1 MNRLAGIIVAAAG
14 LIIAVIS
21 ILKVIP
27 GFSITGVGVMAIL
40 LGGLIIGLSF
50 VNGPEK
56 DETERMSTGG
66 TLVNI
71 FFSPTE
77 VFQNLRRHPRWV
89 VAVLIMTILSG
100 VYSNLFLQR
109 LGPERVANYAID
121 KTLEMPMIANNE
133 QARKGVE
140 DTRAQTIEDTKNP
153 VNRIGQSIGTFFW
166 FTVMFTVLALI
177 FMLFA
182 LAMGGKINFW
192 QAFSVAVYAWFPA
205 AVIKSVLN
213 MILLYIKDPADI
225 HPIIGQGSLV
235 QDNLN
240 FLVAPKDNPVIW
252 SFLGALSLL
261 WFYWLWLNSTGLKN
275 AGERVSGSTA
285 WTTSL
290 AIYLIVILLGVVS
303 AFLFPSFIS

>member
-14 LIIAVIS
+14 LIIAVVS

-27 GFSITGVGVMAIL
+27 GFSITNVGVMMIL

-50 VNGPEK
+50 VGGPES
-56 DETERMSTGG
+56 DESGRMSTAS

-77 VFQNLRRHPRWV
+77 VFQNLRRHPRWF

-100 VYSNLFLQR
+100 LYSNLFLQR
-109 LGPERVANYAID
+109 LGAERVANYAID

-133 QARKGVE
+133 QARKQVE
-140 DTRAQTIEDTKNP
+140 DGRAQAIADTKNP
-153 VNRIGQSIGTFFW
+153 VTRIGQSVGTFFW
-166 FTVMFTVLALI
+166 LTVGFTVLALI

-182 LAMGGKINFW
+182 MAMGGKINFW

-205 AVIKSVLN
+205 SIIKTVLN
-213 MILLYIKDPADI
+213 LILLYIKDPTDI

-240 FLVAPKDNPVIW
+240 FLVTPKDNPVVW

-275 AGERVSGSTA
+275 GGERVSSSVA
-285 WTTSL
+285 WTTSIG
-290 AIYLIVILLGVVS
+290 IYLIVIILGVVS

>member
-14 LIIAVIS
+14 LIIAVVS

-27 GFSITGVGVMAIL
+27 GFSITSVGVTTIL

-50 VNGPEK
+50 INRPENG
-56 DETERMSTGG
+56 ETERMSTGS

-71 FFSPTE
+71 FFSPSE
-77 VFQNLRRHPRWV
+77 VFQNLRRHPRWL
-89 VAVLIMTILSG
+89 VAVLVMTVLSG
-100 VYSNLFLQR
+100 VYQNLFLQR

-140 DTRAQTIEDTKNP
+140 DTRQQTIEDTKNP
-153 VNRIGQSIGTFFW
+153 VNRVGQSIGTFFW
-166 FTVMFTVLALI
+166 LTIGFTVLALI
-177 FMLFA
+177 FILFA
-182 LAMGGKINFW
+182 LTMGGKINFW

-205 AVIKSVLN
+205 SVIKTVLN
-213 MILLYIKDPADI
+213 MILLYIKDPTDI

-240 FLVAPKDNPVIW
+240 FLVTPKDNPVVW
-252 SFLGALSLL
+252 SFLGAISLL
-261 WFYWLWLNSTGLKN
+261 WLYWLWLNSTGLKN
-275 AGERVSGSTA
+275 GGERISGSIA
-285 WTTSL
+285 WTTSIV
-290 AIYLIVILLGVVS
+290 IYGIVILLGVIS